1 MILGVLLV
9 WCIFDAPNLF
19 RPIDVVRPIV
29 RPVIDE
35 IRDRIVDPVTGV
47 EVKGPTVIV
56 QSREWCRY
64 CKDLIRSE
72 MPKAKRDGYAVIVDE
87 KAPAAK
93 FPTTRIWDGRK
104 WSTRVGFFQWVKP

>member
-1 MILGVLLV
+1 MILGVLLI
-9 WCIFDAPNLF
+9 WCVFDAPRLF
-19 RPIDVVRPIV
+19 RPVDVVRPIV
-29 RPVIDE
+29 RPVIEE

-64 CKDLIRSE
+64 CKELISSE
-72 MPKAKRDGYAVIVDE
+72 MPKARNDGYTVIVDE

-104 WSTRVGFFQWVKP
+104 WSTRVGLFRWVKP